1 VTALLAAL
9 AWAPCL
15 AADALPQP
23 ALDGGKQL
31 GLDPR
36 FVYGVQQGLEML
48 YLRRYEGARDHF
60 AALEA
65 EWPGTAMRSVADV
78 LVWQALMMENFDFRY
93 DKQYW
98 TASKMARADLD
109 AARATPGNDAWEALL
124 YATVLGIE
132 SIHTMRQGGYVSAL
146 KLAFQAMDE
155 IEGCRA
161 AAPGFVDLTLADG
174 LYNYWRS
181 AVTMHNKML
190 PDFGDHRQQGLAQMQ
205 AVEATGVFVRPM
217 ATLSLAFSY
226 WESGELSKAATYTAK
241 NRAAYPDNVINN
253 LVSGMLFTSM
263 RRYDDAIVQCDRVL
277 AVDPKNTRV
286 HYWRGLALLKSN
298 RVPEAKTELQTYLA
312 APHLELDQR
321 SYGHYRLG
329 QAHERAKEW
338 TQAMEQYRLA
348 VKLDGHKGAK
358 AAIDDL
364 EEKKKAGAITY

>member
-1 VTALLAAL
+1 MTAVLAWLAL
-9 AWAPCL
+9 APSF
-15 AADALPQP
+15 AADALPQQ
-23 ALDGGKQL
+23 ALDGAEQL

-36 FVYGVQQGLEML
+36 FVHRVQQGLEML

-60 AALEA
+60 AALET
-65 EWPGTAMRSVADV
+65 EWPGTAMRNVADV

-98 TASKMARADLD
+98 TASKAARGDLE
-109 AARATPGNDAWEALL
+109 AARAVAGNEAWEALL
-124 YATVLGIE
+124 YATVFGIE

-155 IEGCRA
+155 IEACRA
-161 AAPGFVDLTLADG
+161 AAPKFVDLTLADG

-190 PDFGDHRQQGLAQMQ
+190 PDFGDHRAQGLAQMQ
-205 AVEATGVFVRPM
+205 SVEANGVFVRPM
-217 ATLSLAFSY
+217 ATLSLAFSF

-277 AVDPKNTRV
+277 EVDPKNTRV
-286 HYWRGLALLKSN
+286 HYWKGLALLKSN
-298 RVPEAKTELQTYLA
+298 RVPEATSELQTYLT
-312 APHLELDQR
+312 APDLEVEQR

-329 QAHERAKEW
+329 QAYEREKSWAA
-338 TQAMEQYRLA
+338 AMEQYRQA
-348 VKLDGHKGAK
+348 VKLDGHKSSK
-358 AAIDDL
+358 AAIEHL
-364 EEKKKAGAITY
+364 EEKKKAGTIAF